1 MASRYLTRQQ
11 AQDRLGV
18 CRNTIKRYIQE
29 GIVDAERLP
38 APSGLGPWRISE
50 ESVDN
55 LLEGTLRQQA
65 LADEKALGLRQ

>member
-1 MASRYLTRQQ
+1 MASCYLTRQQ

-50 ESVDN
+50 ESIEA

-65 LADEKALGLRQ
+65 LAHIRGLRL

>member
-1 MASRYLTRQQ
+1 MASCYLTRQQ

-50 ESVDN
+50 ESIEA
-55 LLEGTLRQQA
+55 LLVGGLNS
-65 LADEKALGLRQ
+65 LGWQ